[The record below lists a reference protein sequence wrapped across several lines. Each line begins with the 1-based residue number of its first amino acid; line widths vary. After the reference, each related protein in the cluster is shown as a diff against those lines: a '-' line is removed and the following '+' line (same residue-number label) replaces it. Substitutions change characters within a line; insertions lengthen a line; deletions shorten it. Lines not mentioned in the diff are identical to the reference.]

1 MARSTRS
8 AIARRYS
15 TRPITRYQ
23 FFMLSAMESD
33 RTVSEATQDAL
44 DYGESHPRVNLYEMQ
59 PYQAWLRREQR
70 SKRPSADRLE
80 SG

>member
-15 TRPITRYQ
+15 TRPITRFQ
-23 FFMLSAMESD
+23 FLMLRAMESD
-33 RTVSEATQDAL
+33 RTVSQATQDAL

>member
-1 MARSTRS
+1 
-8 AIARRYS
+8 
-15 TRPITRYQ
+15 
-23 FFMLSAMESD
+23 MLSAMESD
-33 RTVSEATQDAL
+33 RTVSQATQDAL

>member
-15 TRPITRYQ
+15 TRPITRFQ
-23 FFMLSAMESD
+23 FLMLSAMESD
-33 RTVSEATQDAL
+33 RTVSQATQDAL
-44 DYGESHPRVNLYEMQ
+44 DYGEFHPRVNLYEMQ